1 MVCCSGSP
9 EKSTANLHHL
19 RILDFRLRREGSA
32 KAHSSRDSAERLPI
46 LDCNPKSPN
55 RVSQSKIQNPKSV
68 RQRAHDEAKIE
79 LDCSQ
84 LTTREI
90 NQQLKSLVATGIAE
104 IEVLNPAGRHN
115 LGVGVICKA
124 WEYGRASCP
133 STKIHFRGP
142 VGYYCGGL
150 GDGVNI
156 EIEGPCGWSVG
167 ENLMSGQIIVRG
179 NASSNAGASA
189 HGGKICILGN
199 AGPRTGI
206 SLKGATLIVTGNV
219 GHSSAFMMQLGR
231 LIICGNAGP
240 NLGDSIY
247 DGEIFLGGAV
257 SSLGADA
264 RFDLLTDSDWQMLHQ
279 ELRPWGIAAQA
290 YNFKKIICAQ
300 ELYHFQ
306 AKDFA
311 KWKNAY

>member
-1 MVCCSGSP
+1 MSQSQIQ
-9 EKSTANLHHL
+9 NLQ
-19 RILDFRLRREGSA
+19 A
-32 KAHSSRDSAERLPI
+32 KA
-46 LDCNPKSPN
+46 
-55 RVSQSKIQNPKSV
+55 
-68 RQRAHDEAKIE
+68 E
-79 LDCSQ
+79 LDCTHFS
-84 LTTREI
+84 TREI
-90 NQQLKSLVATGIAE
+90 NQQLKSLPAAGITE
-104 IEVLNPAGRHN
+104 IEVLNPAARHN
-115 LGVGVICKA
+115 LGVGIRA
-124 WEYGRASCP
+124 ESQEYGRLTVP
-133 STKIHFRGP
+133 SAKIYFRGP

-150 GDGVNI
+150 SDGVNI

-167 ENLMSGQIIVRG
+167 ENLMAGQIIVRG
-179 NASSNAGASA
+179 NASANAGASA

-219 GHSSAFMMQLGR
+219 GHSSAFMMQQGR

-247 DGEIFLGGAV
+247 DGEIFVGGAV
-257 SSLGADA
+257 NSLGADA
-264 RFDLLTDSDWQMLHQ
+264 RFEPLVDSDWQMLHQ
-279 ELRPWGIAAQA
+279 ELRPWGVAAEA
-290 YNFKKIICAQ
+290 YDFKKIICAK